1 MKTKF
6 IYEILLTTQYVTE
19 EAWLNLILG
28 VAKLNGFL
36 KKWKIYIKI
45 ERNEVRYFLLSSV
58 NLPPVINSLG
68 DFLIKPSEEKNIEK
82 KSKRSFP
89 YYLSTKYPCVLDIY
103 DRNESHKSRK
113 LKLTEISFRSFN
125 RFNFF
130 SHTKLFFEKENGK
143 VIEKIGL
150 LNIPHIFLSIDFSVH
165 SRFFHQKDAVKY
177 LDIRKSLH
185 LLDNNNSNSILKVDT
200 FPYLADDYYL
210 NINNYDFDRHSVVM
224 GSSGTGKSKFISS
237 LITNISEI
245 PEYRNNYKVV
255 MIDPHNSIKDDI
267 GGLDSTKI
275 LDFKTLE
282 NSMDLFAK
290 TSKDEVVTTELFM
303 SLFQNLM
310 GAMFNSKLERVLRHS
325 IHLLLV
331 RDMLDFTNLRKLI
344 LEMEYR
350 NEILNMGEVPNSITD
365 FFLSDFNELKSR
377 SYPEAIAPIIAFID
391 EMRMLPSFN
400 YEGKQDS
407 LKKTIEDNFLT
418 IFSLDQ
424 TKIGE
429 KVTKTISGLVM
440 QSMLQLVQSYSFD
453 EHIIFIIDEVAVIEN
468 PIIKRFLSEARKYNL
483 SLVLAGQYFSQ
494 ISEELRKAIFANV
507 INYYVFRVARQDA
520 LILENN
526 IQMEVGVKNSYIIR
540 MKMLTEL
547 NNRECIARVSKN
559 GIMLPAVKAK
569 TMNFVSNPPRVINQ
583 ILRTTMLKNNK
594 EPKNISFNNNRK
606 KGFSLGNSVDLGS
619 IMASQSSSRRRLE
632 NNG

>member
-1 MKTKF
+1 MKKF
-6 IYEILLTTQYVTE
+6 KYEILLTTQYATE
-19 EAWLNLILG
+19 EAWLNLICG
-28 VAKLNGFL
+28 ISKLNGFL
-36 KKWKIYIKI
+36 KKWKIFVKI
-45 ERNEVRYFLLSSV
+45 ELNEVRYFVVSAV
-58 NLPPVINSLG
+58 NLPPVINSQG
-68 DFLIKPSEEKNIEK
+68 DFLIKPTEEEFEK
-82 KSKRSFP
+82 ISFKRSMA
-89 YYLSTKYPCVLDIY
+89 YYLSTKYPCILDIF
-103 DRNESHKSRK
+103 DRNESHRNRK
-113 LKLTEISFRSFN
+113 LKLTEISFRAFK
-125 RFNFF
+125 RDNFF
-130 SHTKLFFEKENGK
+130 SSTTLFFEKINGK
-143 VIEKIGL
+143 VLRKKGL
-150 LNIPHIFLSIDFSVH
+150 FNIPHTFLSIDFTVH
-165 SRFFHQKDAVKY
+165 SRFFHQKDAIKY

-185 LLDNNNSNSILKVDT
+185 LLTNNDNNSVLKVDT

-210 NINNYDFDRHSVVM
+210 NIHNYDFDRHSVIM

-237 LITNISEI
+237 LITDIAKV
-245 PEYRNNYKVV
+245 PEYRENYKVV
-255 MIDPHNSIKDDI
+255 MIDPHNNIKNDI
-267 GGLDSTKI
+267 GGLDGTKI

-282 NSMDLFAK
+282 NSIDLFAK

-303 SLFQNLM
+303 SLFENLM

-325 IHLLLV
+325 IHLLLI
-331 RDMLDFTNLRKLI
+331 RNMLTFTNLRRLI

-350 NEILNMGEVPNSITD
+350 NEVLSNGEIPSSITD

-391 EMRMLPSFN
+391 EMQMLPSFN
-400 YEGKQDS
+400 YEDKQES
-407 LKKTIEDNFLT
+407 LKETIENNFLT

-494 ISEELRKAIFANV
+494 ISEDLRKAIFANV

-520 LILENN
+520 LLLENN

-547 NNRECIARVSKN
+547 NNRDCIARVSKN
-559 GIMLPAVKAK
+559 GIMLPAFKAR
-569 TMNFVSNPPRVINQ
+569 TMNFDPNPPRVINQ

-594 EPKNISFNNNRK
+594 EPKNISFNTRK
-606 KGFSLGNSVDLGS
+606 KSFSIGNNVDIGA
-619 IMASQSSSRRRLE
+619 IMISQSSSRRRLE

>member
-1 MKTKF
+1 MKNRYN
-6 IYEILLTTQYVTE
+6 YEILLTTQFANE

-28 VAKLNGFL
+28 ISKLNGFL
-36 KKWKIYIKI
+36 KKWKICVKI
-45 ERNEVRYFLLSSV
+45 ELNEVRYFVVSSV
-58 NLPPVINSLG
+58 NLPPVINSQG
-68 DFLIKPSEEKNIEK
+68 DFLIKPTEENFYKI
-82 KSKRSFP
+82 KSKRSLP
-89 YYLSTKYPCVLDIY
+89 YYLSTKYPCILDIY
-103 DRNESHKSRK
+103 DRNESHRARK
-113 LKLTEISFRSFN
+113 LLLTEISFRSIN
-125 RFNFF
+125 RNNYFT
-130 SHTKLFFEKENGK
+130 HTKLFFEKKNGNL
-143 VIEKIGL
+143 IRRRGL
-150 LNIPHIFLSIDFSVH
+150 LNIPHTFLSIDFSVH

-185 LLDNNNSNSILKVDT
+185 LLDHNNNNSVLKVDT
-200 FPYLADDYYL
+200 FPYLADDFYL

-237 LITNISEI
+237 LITDISNISS
-245 PEYRNNYKVV
+245 YRDSYKIV

-282 NSMDLFAK
+282 NSIDLFAK

-325 IHLLLV
+325 VHLLLIKN
-331 RDMLDFTNLRKLI
+331 MLTFTNLRKLI
-344 LEMEYR
+344 LEMDFR
-350 NEILNMGEVPNSITD
+350 NEVLAKGEIPNSISD

-400 YEGKQDS
+400 YEGKQEG
-407 LKKTIEDNFLT
+407 LKETIQNNFLT
-418 IFSLDQ
+418 IISLDQ

-483 SLVLAGQYFSQ
+483 SLMLAGQYFSQ
-494 ISEELRKAIFANV
+494 ISEDLRKAIFANV

-559 GIMLPAVKAK
+559 GIMLPAFKAK
-569 TMNFVSNPPRVINQ
+569 TMNFTSNPPKVINQ
-583 ILRTTMLKNNK
+583 ILRTTMIKNNK
-594 EPKNISFNNNRK
+594 EPKNISFNK
-606 KGFSLGNSVDLGS
+606 KNEFKIGDSVDLGA
-619 IMASQSSSRRRLE
+619 IMKSQSSSRRRLE
-632 NNG
+632 SNG